1 MPQTPFTDKADS
13 SSKARSGGGHSD
25 KPPANRQ
32 QEQTRGAAS
41 NPADSRCRADLTQH
55 ILDSLPDRLAHSRGV
70 ACHAQFLT
78 LTVGPHQAPLL
89 VAAAW
94 LHDIGYAAALRE
106 TDFHP
111 LDGARHLRAI
121 GWPPPVCNLVAHH
134 SGARFV
140 APVLQLDGELDD
152 YPFSED
158 PVSDALTV
166 ADQTTGMLGEA
177 MTTDER
183 MSDMLERHGPD
194 SANARAHPQREPYLR
209 AAAVRVAGR
218 LDSIGVHTELAAM
231 AA

>member
-1 MPQTPFTDKADS
+1 VINHLQTDNRSKLEERLRTPQIV
-13 SSKARSGGGHSD
+13 
-25 KPPANRQ
+25 
-32 QEQTRGAAS
+32 AA
-41 NPADSRCRADLTQH
+41 AADLTHH

-70 ACHAQFLT
+70 SRRAQFFT
-78 LTVGPHQAPLL
+78 LTVEPDQAPLL

-121 GWPPPVCNLVAHH
+121 GWPPPICNLVAHH

-166 ADQTTGMLGEA
+166 ADQTTGMHGEA
-177 MTTDER
+177 MTTEDR

-209 AAAVRVAGR
+209 AAASRVAGR
-218 LDSIGVHTELAAM
+218 LDSIGVHAELAAI